1 MSPLFAAGEF
11 YYHARVT
18 FFAWLAAIVL
28 FLQLPIPLYW
38 FVVHPLSG
46 FWRRRQRMGLIV
58 GLLLSWPPVTAC
70 IIVFRRELFSTAR
83 PAVWRIAAGVAL
95 IAFEVWLFGKLT
107 RDLGAARLIGK
118 TEVSGG
124 GSIARHGVYAHIRH
138 PRYVGSF
145 LAIVG
150 ASLIAARPALWVVA
164 AVWTVLMLTAI
175 GLEEREM
182 RVRFGAEFE
191 AYAREVPRFIP
202 AWRPRGERPGASAA
216 TTRRQRDK

>member
-1 MSPLFAAGEF
+1 M
-11 YYHARVT
+11 T

-46 FWRRRQRMGLIV
+46 FWRQRQKLGLIA

-83 PAVWRIAAGVAL
+83 PEIGRIVAGVAL
-95 IAFEVWLFGKLT
+95 IGFEIWLFGKLT
-107 RDLGAARLIGK
+107 RDLGAERLIGK

-124 GSIARHGVYAHIRH
+124 GSIARHGIYAHIRH
-138 PRYVGSF
+138 PRYLGSF

-150 ASLIAARPALWVVA
+150 ACLIAARPALWAVA
-164 AVWTVLMLTAI
+164 AVWTVLMLAAI

-182 RVRFGAEFE
+182 SERFGTEFE

-202 AWRPRGERPGASAA
+202 AWRSRG
-216 TTRRQRDK
+216 K

>member
-1 MSPLFAAGEF
+1 M
-11 YYHARVT
+11 T

-46 FWRRRQRMGLIV
+46 FWGQRQKLGLTA

-70 IIVFRRELFSTAR
+70 IIVFRRELFSTAQ
-83 PAVWRIAAGVAL
+83 PALWRIVAGLAL
-95 IAFEVWLFGKLT
+95 IGFEVWLFAKLT

-124 GSIARHGVYAHIRH
+124 GSIARNGIYAHIRH
-138 PRYVGSF
+138 PRYLGSF

-150 ASLIAARPALWVVA
+150 ACLIAARPALWAVA

-182 RVRFGAEFE
+182 RARFGAEFE
-191 AYAREVPRFIP
+191 AYAREVPRFVP
-202 AWRPRGERPGASAA
+202 AWR
-216 TTRRQRDK
+216 QRDR

>member
-1 MSPLFAAGEF
+1 M
-11 YYHARVT
+11 T
-18 FFAWLAAIVL
+18 FFAWLAAIVI

-38 FVVHPLSG
+38 FVVHPLSR
-46 FWRRRQRMGLIV
+46 FWRHRQKMGLIT

-70 IIVFRRELFSTAR
+70 IIVFRHELFSTAT
-83 PAVWRIAAGVAL
+83 PTAWRLVPGVTL
-95 IAFEVWLFGKLT
+95 IVFEEWLFGKLT

-138 PRYVGSF
+138 PRYLGSF

-150 ASLIAARPALWVVA
+150 ACLIAARPALWAVA

-182 RVRFGAEFE
+182 RERFRAEFE
-191 AYAREVPRFIP
+191 AYAREVPRFVP
-202 AWRPRGERPGASAA
+202 TWR
-216 TTRRQRDK
+216 RRSR